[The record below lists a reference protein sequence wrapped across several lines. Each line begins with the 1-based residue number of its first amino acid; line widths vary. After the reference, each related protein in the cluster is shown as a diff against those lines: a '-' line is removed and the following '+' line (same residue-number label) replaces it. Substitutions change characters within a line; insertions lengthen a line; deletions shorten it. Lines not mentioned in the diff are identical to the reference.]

1 MKAEKRIPPKVSS
14 YLLYPVLKASVEEE
28 EQSLEKKGESLTRY
42 KYTFS
47 NFGEIEIFK
56 IKYARVNVASKNTL
70 DH

>member
-1 MKAEKRIPPKVSS
+1 M
-14 YLLYPVLKASVEEE
+14 LKASVEEE
-28 EQSLEKKGESLTRY
+28 EQSLGKKGESLKRY